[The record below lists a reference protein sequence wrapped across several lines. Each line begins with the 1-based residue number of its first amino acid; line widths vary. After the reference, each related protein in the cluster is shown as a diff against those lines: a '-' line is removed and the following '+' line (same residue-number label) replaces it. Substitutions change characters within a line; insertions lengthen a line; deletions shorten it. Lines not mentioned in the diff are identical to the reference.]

1 VVLPKKVAL
10 VIRPLRGGTMDLK
23 FTSSIA
29 TRSVKT
35 GTSQRGDSEE
45 SSARNTGRRTDSYIR
60 MIPSG
65 RPVKDLT
72 NASAAEW
79 RQQQWHK
86 EQEREWEN
94 RLSDLRQCI
103 CELLIKNQQLRESL
117 TSATSHQSKESA

>member
-1 VVLPKKVAL
+1 
-10 VIRPLRGGTMDLK
+10 MDLK

-29 TRSVKT
+29 THSVKT

-45 SSARNTGRRTDSYIR
+45 SSARNTGRRSDSYIR
-60 MIPSG
+60 MIPPG

-72 NASAAEW
+72 NASAAGW
-79 RQQQWHK
+79 WQQQWHK

-103 CELLIKNQQLRESL
+103 CELLIKNQQLRDSL
-117 TSATSHQSKESA
+117 TSATCHQSKEST